1 MYFSKYVKAG
11 REGLA
16 GPDDLTLASYEDQ
29 RQDIAVG
36 IKANNTEHPAHVVR
50 ADLMRRLKHS
60 RHTAE
65 PLWGGGGG
73 VRASSA
79 DRSRVPMN

>member
-11 REGLA
+11 REGPA
-16 GPDDLTLASYEDQ
+16 GPDDLTLASHEDQRQ

-36 IKANNTEHPAHVVR
+36 IKANTQSHPAHVVR
-50 ADLMRRLKHS
+50 ADLMRHLKHS

-65 PLWGGGGG
+65 PLGEEVSGRLRRIA
-73 VRASSA
+73 VAC
-79 DRSRVPMN
+79 P